1 MNISLLLLFLL
12 FILVLVR
19 IMMSNW
25 LFVVLFFCLL
35 VKDLHIVIN
44 LLILIDL
51 GDIYTAGV
59 LGGLCLVAW

>member
-1 MNISLLLLFLL
+1 MNIPLLLFVLL
-12 FILVLVR
+12 FTLSVGGSMVSDR
-19 IMMSNW
+19 
-25 LFVVLFFCLL
+25 LFVLYFCLL

-51 GDIYTAGV
+51 RDIYTAGV